1 MITESELEEFVNY
14 FIEEAHKSAS
24 SFIGVENGNNNQ
36 SANRGI

>member
-1 MITESELEEFVNY
+1 MITEEELEKFIDM